1 MNFLNTIRTR
11 KLLSSTLILF
21 TLSIGIMIGTLINTG
36 VKAAKDQA
44 APGATPLV
52 IPNPIQLST
61 AFSQIAKQ
69 LEPSVVNISTTYEPK
84 AVTSNKPRA
93 NRRRATPN
101 DEEEGGGDDSSM
113 QEFFKKFFGNPG
125 GPFGGSPDGPQGRK
139 SQALGSGV
147 IVDPNGYIL
156 TNNHVVEKAD
166 RIQVSLAGTTTK
178 YDAKLI
184 GSDLDTDLAVIR
196 IDAHK
201 PLVAA
206 KIGNSDSVQVGD
218 WAVAIGSPFGLQ
230 ATVTA
235 GIISAKER
243 DLGGTDHQFQKFLQT
258 DAAINRGNSGGPLL
272 AINGDL
278 IGINTAI
285 LSESGGSQGVGF
297 ALPINT
303 AAKVYNQIIKN
314 GKVTRG
320 AIGVSFMEAKPELL
334 AVYGAKE
341 GVFVSGVT
349 DGMPAAKAG
358 IHPEDVIVEING
370 KPVHDGQDLV
380 NRISDMPVGS
390 QVKITAVRDKKRQ
403 DFMVTVGDRKEI
415 VNTSLGIGAEHPGES
430 APGKAEVTPSKLG
443 ISIENLTPARKQAM
457 GFPENEK
464 GGVLV
469 VEVIPGSFAEDLGL
483 ETRED
488 VSLVIAS
495 INRQPVMSAEDVT
508 RIWSS
513 LKPGEPVVFHIMQ
526 AATGS
531 ARRGQAATAPTKWVS
546 SYLAGT
552 VPNQ

>member
-11 KLLSSTLILF
+11 KLLSSTLVLF

-52 IPNPIQLST
+52 IPNPVQLST

-84 AVTSNKPRA
+84 AVTSRPRT
-93 NRRRATPN
+93 NRRRAAPN
-101 DEEEGGGDDSSM
+101 DEEEGGDDSM
-113 QEFFKKFFGNPG
+113 QEFFKKFFGGPSN
-125 GPFGGSPDGPQGRK
+125 PFGGDGQQGHR

-166 RIQVSLAGTTTK
+166 RIQVTLAGTTNK
-178 YDAKLI
+178 FNAKLI
-184 GSDLDTDLAVIR
+184 GADLDTDLAVIK
-196 IDAHK
+196 IDAGK

-218 WAVAIGSPFGLQ
+218 WAIAIGSPFGLQ

-243 DLGGTDHQFQKFLQT
+243 DLGGSDHQFQKVLQT

-320 AIGVSFMEAKPELL
+320 AIGVSFQETKPELL

-341 GVFVSGVT
+341 GVFVLSVSP
-349 DGMPAAKAG
+349 DMPAAKAG
-358 IHPEDVIVEING
+358 IHAEDVIVEING
-370 KPVHDGQDLV
+370 KPVRDGQDLV

-390 QVKITAVRDKKRQ
+390 QVKITALRDKKKQ
-403 DFMVTVGDRKEI
+403 DFMVTIGDRKEI
-415 VNTSLGIGAEHPGES
+415 VNSSLGLSGERPGDS

-457 GFPENEK
+457 DFPENEK

-483 ETRED
+483 ETRD
-488 VSLVIAS
+488 GVALVIVS
-495 INRQPVMSAEDVT
+495 INRQPVMNAEDVT

-513 LKPGEPVVFHIMQ
+513 LKPGAPVVFHIMQ
-526 AATGS
+526 AATGG
-531 ARRGQAATAPTKWVS
+531 ARGQTGTSATKWVS
-546 SYLAGT
+546 SFLAGT
-552 VPNQ
+552 MPNTQ

>member
-1 MNFLNTIRTR
+1 
-11 KLLSSTLILF
+11 
-21 TLSIGIMIGTLINTG
+21 
-36 VKAAKDQA
+36 
-44 APGATPLV
+44 
-52 IPNPIQLST
+52 
-61 AFSQIAKQ
+61 
-69 LEPSVVNISTTYEPK
+69 VNISTTYEPK
-84 AVTSNKPRA
+84 AVTTRPRTK
-93 NRRRATPN
+93 RRATPN
-101 DEEEGGGDDSSM
+101 DEEDGGDDSM
-113 QEFFKKFFGNPG
+113 QEFFKKFFGSPG
-125 GPFGGSPDGPQGRK
+125 SPFGGSPDGQQGRRG
-139 SQALGSGV
+139 QALGSGV

-166 RIQVSLAGTTTK
+166 RIQVTLAGTTNK

-184 GSDLDTDLAVIR
+184 GADTDTDLAVIK

-243 DLGGTDHQFQKFLQT
+243 DLGGLEHQFQKFLQT

-272 AINGDL
+272 AINGDV

-320 AIGVSFMEAKPELL
+320 AIGITFKVDEAKPELL

-341 GVFVSGVT
+341 GVFVSGVAE
-349 DGMPAAKAG
+349 GMPAAKAG
-358 IHPEDVIVEING
+358 IRVQDIIIEING
-370 KPVHDGQDLV
+370 KPVRDGQDLV
-380 NRISDMPVGS
+380 NRISDTPIGS
-390 QVKITAVRDKKRQ
+390 QVKITALRDKKRQ
-403 DFMVTVGDRKEI
+403 DFMVTVGDRKEV
-415 VNTSLGIGAEHPGES
+415 VNSSLGIERPGES
-430 APGKAEVTPSKLG
+430 APSKAEATPAKLG
-443 ISIENLTPARKQAM
+443 ISIERLTQARKEAM
-457 GFPENEK
+457 GFTEK

-469 VEVIPGSFAEDLGL
+469 VEVIPGSFADDLGL
-483 ETRED
+483 TETKDEIA
-488 VSLVIAS
+488 VVIVE
-495 INRQPVMSAEDVT
+495 INRQPVASPDDVT
-508 RIWSS
+508 RIWGS

-526 AATGS
+526 ADTGA
-531 ARRGQAATAPTKWVS
+531 ARRGQSGAGAPKWIS
-546 SYLAGT
+546 SFLAGT
-552 VPNQ
+552 MPNTQ